1 MDKFSG
7 TSQAP
12 RFPATIGWV
21 NPAQPVGIDDLL
33 GRLTLVYFWH
43 PSRLN
48 CQNALKYLRQIRNKH
63 PHIEVVSVYVPYY
76 KAERKDSTA
85 RALISQYATGLIAV
99 TDMERNMAN
108 LYGAG
113 DRPTLVFID
122 PKGRIVTRHYGEFDP
137 NGLGNI
143 VQTML
148 AEYERADLLSELP
161 NLVEQEKGNLK
172 TESTSISFPTEVVFA
187 NDQIYVTDST
197 NGRIVVIDREGSL
210 KLTMVLPREGISA
223 PTATGLAVVGDEIY
237 VTDSSNGYIYRTN
250 SNRNEFAMYASGEQL
265 SYGLRERALPIPIS
279 LVPFDSD
286 LYITVA
292 GINQVRKLPLTTVG
306 EEGMRSQL
314 VDAIEGADYKLIQP
328 AGITA
333 SRSNLFVVDSAAST
347 VSVVNP
353 RPKGRMIKLVGGSQ
367 DQSGDLDA
375 VGDEARLQFP
385 TGIVYSDDILYVAD
399 TYNNKIKRVNLRSLK
414 TDTIAGDGGAGHRDG
429 DASQAQFNHPRG
441 LTVCG
446 DMIYI
451 ADTNNAAVRGLDL
464 NSGTV
469 QTLVIKS

>member
-1 MDKFSG
+1 MGKFSG

-21 NPAQPVGIDDLL
+21 NPAQPIGIDDLL
-33 GRLTLVYFWH
+33 GGLTLVYFWH
-43 PSRLN
+43 PSRPS

-63 PHIEVVSVYVPYY
+63 PHIEVVSVYIPYY

-85 RALISQYATGLIAV
+85 RMLISQYATSLITV

-122 PKGRIVTRHYGEFDP
+122 PKGRIVTRHYGEFAP
-137 NGLGNI
+137 NGLENI

-148 AEYERADLLSELP
+148 TEYEGFDLLGELP
-161 NLVEQEKGNLK
+161 SLIEHEKENLK
-172 TESTSISFPTEVVFA
+172 TEANSIRFPTEVAFA

-197 NGRIVVIDREGSL
+197 NGRIVVTDCEGNL
-210 KLTMVLPREGISA
+210 KLTMALPREGISA

-237 VTDSSNGYIYRTN
+237 VTDSSNGYVYRTN
-250 SNRNEFAMYASGEQL
+250 SNGNEFAMYASREQL
-265 SYGLRERALPIPIS
+265 SYGLRDRALPIPIS
-279 LVPFDSD
+279 LVPFDND
-286 LYITVA
+286 LYITVV
-292 GINQVRKLPLTTVG
+292 GTNQVRKLPLTTVG
-306 EEGMRSQL
+306 EEGMENQL
-314 VDAIEGADYKLIQP
+314 VDAIEGAGYKLIQP

-353 RPKGRMIKLVGGSQ
+353 RPEGRMIKLIGGSQ

-375 VGDEARLQFP
+375 VGDEARMQFP
-385 TGIVYSDDILYVAD
+385 TGIAYSDDILYVAD

-441 LTVCG
+441 LTVSG

-451 ADTNNAAVRGLDL
+451 ADTSNHAVRGLDL